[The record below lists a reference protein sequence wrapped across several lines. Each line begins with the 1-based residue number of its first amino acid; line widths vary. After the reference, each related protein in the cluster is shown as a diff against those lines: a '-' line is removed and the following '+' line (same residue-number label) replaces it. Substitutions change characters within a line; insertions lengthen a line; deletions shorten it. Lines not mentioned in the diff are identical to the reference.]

1 MVDLFFLF
9 CFVCL
14 LYYMLCPYIKFKML
28 SYRGWGESQWWW
40 WQQWL
45 GWRWAQFEPGAQSTT
60 KSINGW
66 WQPTRQYCPQTQR
79 YNAPLVLSWPLT
91 TSVGQLLT
99 VCMTGRQNA
108 WGFLCHIFCTYF
120 SVEDINPNLCWSSH
134 AVFTISLRA
143 FSTSRCLLV
152 NGQQLWRL
160 SPLVRHT
167 QCWWEGRL
175 CVCQLLWRPS

>member
-1 MVDLFFLF
+1 
-9 CFVCL
+9 
-14 LYYMLCPYIKFKML
+14 MLCPYIKFKML
-28 SYRGWGESQWWW
+28 SLQRVG
-40 WQQWL
+40 
-45 GWRWAQFEPGAQSTT
+45 RITMVMMTAV
-60 KSINGW
+60 
-66 WQPTRQYCPQTQR
+66 TRMEMSPVWTRSPKYHEIHQR
-79 YNAPLVLSWPLT
+79 VVAANPAVLSTDPEVQCSFSLKLT
-91 TSVGQLLT
+91 SYYICGTAVDC
-99 VCMTGRQNA
+99 VYDRQTKCL
-108 WGFLCHIFCTYF
+108 GFLCHIFCTYF